1 MSYKVITE
9 YGTEY
14 TTETTEE
21 TKGLIR
27 ELTEAEWY
35 SGEEFAVTVRNEEG
49 EELLLTSW
57 EELDNIDSIKNP
69 IKKTSHHRG
78 R

>member
-1 MSYKVITE
+1 MSYKVTTE

-14 TTETTEE
+14 TTDTVEE

-35 SGEEFAVTVRNEEG
+35 SGEEFAVTVRNDDG

-69 IKKTSHHRG
+69 IKTSHHRG

>member
-9 YGTEY
+9 VGTEY
-14 TTETTEE
+14 TTDNIQE

-35 SGEEFAVTVRNEEG
+35 SGEEFYVTIRNEEG
-49 EELLLTSW
+49 EEVEVSSW
-57 EELDNIDSIKNP
+57 DELDNIDSIKNP
-69 IKKTSHHRG
+69 IKTSHHRG